1 MFNLHNIEK
10 RLDEAVKV
18 SDVTSALAALISSPS
33 SALVAGL
40 KIIPAL
46 GVFLEFVGMLLKQD
60 KIAKAMHVSLIDRVV
75 QVLVTALLFLAA
87 ILIGLSFIFPPLAL
101 FLPLIY
107 TIASALITIGAVHYF
122 RFLKQDPQYQALRV
136 YVKWIGGLEKQKAK
150 EIHDAMISWDFNS
163 NTQPSEIN
171 GVTPPEGFDKV
182 KEYCKKQKDGLARA
196 LDVDLYIEKRMDV
209 KDSALSC
216 LYNGVLTAVLMGCL
230 VAAGVFFP
238 VSTLVIACVVM
249 AYAGFFVSNKIN
261 HFVLKRKSQRI
272 GVFLKQGDNQPSFN
286 QGPKMVSQQKPNNQQ
301 KKPGQSLG
309 AGWGNIK

>member
-107 TIASALITIGAVHYF
+107 TVASALITIGAVHYF

-150 EIHDAMISWDFNS
+150 RIHDAMISWDFNS
-163 NTQPSEIN
+163 DTLPSEFN
-171 GVTPPEGFDKV
+171 GVTLPEEFDKV
-182 KEYCKKQKDGLARA
+182 KAYCNNQKDGRARA

-286 QGPKMVSQQKPNNQQ
+286 EGPKMVSQEKPNNEQ
-301 KKPGQSLG
+301 KKPVQSLG
-309 AGWGNIK
+309 AGWVNKK

>member
-1 MFNLHNIEK
+1 MFGRMFSGRTGFHFGLTCARFIEAWAPCFLFC
-10 RLDEAVKV
+10 RLRRP
-18 SDVTSALAALISSPS
+18 L
-33 SALVAGL
+33 
-40 KIIPAL
+40 
-46 GVFLEFVGMLLKQD
+46 
-60 KIAKAMHVSLIDRVV
+60 
-75 QVLVTALLFLAA
+75 
-87 ILIGLSFIFPPLAL
+87 FIFPPLAL

-107 TIASALITIGAVHYF
+107 TVASALITIGAVHYF

-150 EIHDAMISWDFNS
+150 HIHDAMISGDFNLDI
-163 NTQPSEIN
+163 PASEFN
-171 GVTPPEGFDKV
+171 GVALPKGFDKV
-182 KEYCKKQKDGLARA
+182 KAYCKKLDQRDERARA

-272 GVFLKQGDNQPSFN
+272 GVFLKEGDNQPSFN
-286 QGPKMVSQQKPNNQQ
+286 EGPKMVSQEKPNNEQ
-301 KKPGQSLG
+301 KKPVQSLG
-309 AGWGNIK
+309 AGWVNKK